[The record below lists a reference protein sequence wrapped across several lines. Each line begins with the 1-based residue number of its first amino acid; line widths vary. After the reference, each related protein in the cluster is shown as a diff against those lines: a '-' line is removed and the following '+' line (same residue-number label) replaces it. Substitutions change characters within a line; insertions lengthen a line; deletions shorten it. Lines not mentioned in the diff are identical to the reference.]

1 MLEGKAL
8 DQFMDR
14 FFGDSCAQSLPGEE
28 ESGQELEEY
37 ELKEDGII
45 IQPIHKGKIEKRTW
59 IGLIMFLAFVPLVLF
74 ILVHKFHGKHDVVIS
89 LLILAYATIPFFMV
103 FEGRHPQA
111 REIMVIAVMA
121 ALGVAGRSAF
131 FMIGSFK
138 PIAAIVI
145 ITGVSLGGEAGFLC
159 ACLIMMISNMF
170 FGQGPWTPWQMFSYG
185 MIGYLAGILFQKGI
199 LKARK
204 VDLCIYGFLSVF
216 LIFGGIMNPA
226 SILMAYGYITKK
238 SLIAFYISGAPVD
251 LVQATSTVIFLW
263 ILSRPLL
270 EKLERVKRKYGL
282 LQRPENRR
290 KMNMTKN
297 KLWQAIKGLT
307 LAAGMAVGIF
317 ALGQTDVLADT
328 LTLTVEKNTIG
339 QGMILDPVQVEFAK
353 GETCADVLL
362 RGLSENGITPLY
374 DTNTSYGFYLRGIAN
389 CDSGSLNPP
398 ACIQKVLSETS
409 TWTGDAYK
417 LTDNKYAPDLTEFSY
432 CSASGWTY
440 TLDNVFMGVGM
451 GASHPSDGSVLRVM
465 FALCGG
471 TDITGCDP
479 YNNNRQIFEAAD
491 KSELIRMMGKANAE
505 RSRWSQV
512 SGFSGAYAEADS
524 ALTTLDASANRV
536 YEAVQ
541 LLKSIESK
549 LPVAPKLISLNAS
562 DLTLTKGDSYTLTYT
577 IVPSDAVGTVSWTSS
592 NNSVASVNGGVVTAV
607 GEGSAV
613 ITARVSGSVYATCNI
628 SVSSRPVSVTGVSIS
643 PSSLNL
649 STKSGSR
656 TLDYTITPNG
666 AKPSSLY
673 WESSNSSVVTVDGSG
688 KVTPVGAGSADITL
702 TTDNGTK
709 GTCHVTVTAPAQSIA
724 LSDKTLTLA
733 IDQGTY
739 TLTWTFSPKG
749 SGGELV
755 WTSDNAGVAKVDQ
768 KGVIT
773 PVSVGETDIRVK
785 TDQNVTAVCHVVVK
799 GTAKDLFAAGM
810 PEITTCKAAGNTVL
824 LTWNK
829 YENADSYIILRRK
842 MGESK
847 FAKIATV
854 KDLSYTDT
862 AVSPST
868 PYYYSVQAVSTKWG
882 GAIKS
887 SYDKNF
893 SVTTN
898 GIAPTPTPAQ
908 TVKPKTPAVTVTAG
922 KKQATLKW
930 KKVSGAKGYVVYRA
944 TSKSGKY
951 KAVSTIKKGSTVS
964 YINKKLTSKKTYYY
978 KVRAYRTENGKRIY
992 SSYSKAKSAKIK

>member
-1 MLEGKAL
+1 M
-8 DQFMDR
+8 Q
-14 FFGDSCAQSLPGEE
+14 
-28 ESGQELEEY
+28 
-37 ELKEDGII
+37 
-45 IQPIHKGKIEKRTW
+45 
-59 IGLIMFLAFVPLVLF
+59 
-74 ILVHKFHGKHDVVIS
+74 
-89 LLILAYATIPFFMV
+89 
-103 FEGRHPQA
+103 
-111 REIMVIAVMA
+111 
-121 ALGVAGRSAF
+121 
-131 FMIGSFK
+131 
-138 PIAAIVI
+138 
-145 ITGVSLGGEAGFLC
+145 
-159 ACLIMMISNMF
+159 
-170 FGQGPWTPWQMFSYG
+170 
-185 MIGYLAGILFQKGI
+185 
-199 LKARK
+199 
-204 VDLCIYGFLSVF
+204 
-216 LIFGGIMNPA
+216 
-226 SILMAYGYITKK
+226 
-238 SLIAFYISGAPVD
+238 
-251 LVQATSTVIFLW
+251 
-263 ILSRPLL
+263 
-270 EKLERVKRKYGL
+270 
-282 LQRPENRR
+282 
-290 KMNMTKN
+290 
-297 KLWQAIKGLT
+297 
-307 LAAGMAVGIF
+307 
-317 ALGQTDVLADT
+317 
-328 LTLTVEKNTIG
+328 
-339 QGMILDPVQVEFAK
+339 
-353 GETCADVLL
+353 
-362 RGLSENGITPLY
+362 
-374 DTNTSYGFYLRGIAN
+374 
-389 CDSGSLNPP
+389 
-398 ACIQKVLSETS
+398 
-409 TWTGDAYK
+409 
-417 LTDNKYAPDLTEFSY
+417 
-432 CSASGWTY
+432 
-440 TLDNVFMGVGM
+440 
-451 GASHPSDGSVLRVM
+451 
-465 FALCGG
+465 
-471 TDITGCDP
+471 
-479 YNNNRQIFEAAD
+479 
-491 KSELIRMMGKANAE
+491 NAE

-862 AVSPST
+862 AFSPST

-887 SYDKNF
+887 SYDKKLLCNNQWNC
-893 SVTTN
+893 TDTN
-898 GIAPTPTPAQ
+898 
-908 TVKPKTPAVTVTAG
+908 
-922 KKQATLKW
+922 
-930 KKVSGAKGYVVYRA
+930 SG
-944 TSKSGKY
+944 TDSK
-951 KAVSTIKKGSTVS
+951 
-964 YINKKLTSKKTYYY
+964 
-978 KVRAYRTENGKRIY
+978 TENPGCHSNCR
-992 SSYSKAKSAKIK
+992 